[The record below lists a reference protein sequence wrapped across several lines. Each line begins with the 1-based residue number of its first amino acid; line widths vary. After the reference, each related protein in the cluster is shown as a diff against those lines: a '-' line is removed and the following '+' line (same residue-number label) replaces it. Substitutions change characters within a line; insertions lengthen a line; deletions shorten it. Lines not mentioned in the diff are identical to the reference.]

1 MPDGTRASVNAP
13 GVQYYNNLI
22 NELLANNI
30 QPMVT
35 LYHYDL
41 PQVLEDHGGWLN
53 SSISGLFED
62 YARFCFQTYG
72 DRVSCKQ
79 RIWAQARK
87 KNWRE
92 YYICNLPTI
101 VSNTESEFDWR

>member
-87 KNWRE
+87 KTEEN
-92 YYICNLPTI
+92 TI
-101 VSNTESEFDWR
+101 FVTYLLLYQILSLR